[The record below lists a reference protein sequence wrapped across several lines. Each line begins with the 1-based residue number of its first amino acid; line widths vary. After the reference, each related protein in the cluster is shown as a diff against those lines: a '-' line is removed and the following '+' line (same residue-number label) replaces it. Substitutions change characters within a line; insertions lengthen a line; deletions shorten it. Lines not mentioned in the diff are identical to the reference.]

1 MQENTFQ
8 GPETLLNNAFK
19 MAMIQY
25 AIFRAKGRFEHY
37 LSYTPG
43 DICKCFKQFYDF
55 LFEYQSAFV
64 ITFRNIFKLAI

>member
-25 AIFRAKGRFEHY
+25 FAQKECLEHY

-43 DICKCFKQFYDF
+43 DICKCLSNFMTSY
-55 LFEYQSAFV
+55 L
-64 ITFRNIFKLAI
+64 NINPRS